1 MGHNHRFLQ
10 EFATM
15 TLDRYDKR
23 ILELLQ
29 NNAELPINAVA
40 DRVGLS
46 KNPCWRRIQKLQS
59 AGFIKKRVALLDAV
73 KLNVAVTVFIN
84 VRTNQHSSQWLETFS
99 SAVAEIPEIVEFY
112 RMSGDVDYILKV
124 VVPSVEAFDRV
135 YKDLISKVDIFEVSS
150 HFAME
155 ELKNTS
161 ILPLNYID

>member
-1 MGHNHRFLQ
+1 MS
-10 EFATM
+10 
-15 TLDRYDKR
+15 LDRYDTR

-29 NNAELPINAVA
+29 HNADLPINEIA

-59 AGFIKKRVALLDAV
+59 QGLIKRRVALLDAK
-73 KLNVAVTVFIN
+73 KLNVGVTVFIN
-84 VRTNQHSSQWLETFS
+84 VRTNQHNSEWLELFS
-99 SAVAEIPEIVEFY
+99 SAVAGIPEIVEFY

-124 VVPSVEAFDRV
+124 VVPSVEAFDKV

-161 ILPLNYID
+161 VLPLNYIA